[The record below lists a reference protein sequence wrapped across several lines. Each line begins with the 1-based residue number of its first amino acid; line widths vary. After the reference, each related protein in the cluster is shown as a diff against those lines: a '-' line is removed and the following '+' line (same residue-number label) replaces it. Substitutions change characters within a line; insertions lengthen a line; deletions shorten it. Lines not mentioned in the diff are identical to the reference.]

1 MKKSVEHN
9 KKMDEKILE
18 SKDSYPPRSVLYP
31 SNKGKI
37 TRFFY
42 STLIFIFIILM
53 VSLAIWGFNRA

>member
-1 MKKSVEHN
+1 MKKFDLQNS
-9 KKMDEKILE
+9 KMDENNPDF
-18 SKDSYPPRSVLYP
+18 SGSYPPRKVLYP

-42 STLIFIFIILM
+42 ISLIVIFIILM